1 MKELVTVV
9 VPVYNSRLTPFEEK
23 MLEQCTATLVGF
35 PILFISEDN
44 LDLSGLKEKYPD
56 CTQYTFDSKYFESRS
71 ALSRLLLTED
81 FYERFD
87 WSEFILLFECNSY
100 VYRNELRYWCHQG
113 YDLIQ
118 AAPTDL
124 DRSPSLWHSITSI
137 SRAKVLSAG
146 SVTELEGSGISLRR
160 VEKLRKALN
169 KYKREAYQYRNKS
182 ESLKND
188 SLFWET
194 EMNKGWPSLQIP
206 TPIVRDR
213 FALYANSKTFEAV
226 KPFALT
232 GLTEKDTYQG
242 ID

>member
-23 MLEQCTATLVGF
+23 MLAQCTATLEDF
-35 PILFISEDN
+35 PLLFISGDG
-44 LDLSGLKEKYPD
+44 LDLSYLKDQYPD
-56 CTQYTFDSKYFESRS
+56 CTHYTFDSKYFQNRTT
-71 ALSRLLLTED
+71 LSRLLLKEG

-87 WSEFILLFECNSY
+87 WSEYILLFECNSY

-118 AAPTDL
+118 AAPGDL
-124 DRSPSLWHSITSI
+124 DRRPSFWQP
-137 SRAKVLSAG
+137 VLDIIRPTALSDG
-146 SVTELEGSGISLRR
+146 SVAELQTSGISLRR
-160 VEKLRKALN
+160 VEMLRKALR
-169 KYKREAYQYRNKS
+169 KYKREAYQFGKRP
-182 ESLKND
+182 EPAHND

-194 EMNKGWPSLQIP
+194 EVNKVWPYLQLP

-213 FALYANSKTFEAV
+213 FALYANSKTIEAI

-232 GLTEKDTYQG
+232 GLAENDTYHLS
-242 ID
+242 